1 MSVLN
6 PRQQTESWPMDVLIL
21 RLIHIGVG
29 AFWVG
34 AVFTNVLFLQPTS
47 AALGPEGG
55 RFSYHLAR
63 HRQFSRAILVSAA
76 ITILAGIWLLWLT
89 TNGLDPEQLFAPS
102 RIGFT
107 LGGLAA
113 ILTFAV
119 GSLYVYPRTQR
130 VVHIMSA
137 VLAESRGPG
146 PAEQAELV
154 RIRGELIRAGWVT
167 LVGLG
172 LATAAMATAR
182 YWGAL

>member
-1 MSVLN
+1 
-6 PRQQTESWPMDVLIL
+6 MDILIL

-34 AVFTNVLFLQPTS
+34 AVFTNVLFLQPT
-47 AALGPEGG
+47 AVALGPEGG

-63 HRQFSRAILVSAA
+63 HRRFSRIILAA
-76 ITILAGIWLLWLT
+76 AAVTILAGIWLLWLS
-89 TNGLDPEQLFAPS
+89 TNGLDPEQLFAAS

-107 LGGLAA
+107 LGGIAA

-119 GSLYVYPRTQR
+119 GSLYVYPRTER
-130 VVHIMSA
+130 VVRIMGA
-137 VLAESRGPG
+137 VMAESRA
-146 PAEQAELV
+146 PAPEEQSELV
-154 RIRGELIRAGWVT
+154 GIRGELIRAGWVT
-167 LVGLG
+167 VVGLG